1 MPAVLSTAKR
11 GWSLLLLSH
20 AAIGAQTA
28 PWVQVG
34 LLVLM
39 QGTWGG
45 LLPTALL
52 ALCML
57 PWADSGH

>member
-11 GWSLLLLSH
+11 GWSLLLSSH
-20 AAIGAQTA
+20 AATGAQAA

-34 LLVLM
+34 LLVLV
-39 QGTWGG
+39 QGTLEG
-45 LLPTALL
+45 LPPTALL
-52 ALCML
+52 ALCVL

>member
-1 MPAVLSTAKR
+1 MPAALSTAKR
-11 GWSLLLLSH
+11 GWSLLLSSH

-34 LLVLM
+34 LLVM
-39 QGTWGG
+39 VQGTLGG
-45 LLPTALL
+45 FPPTVLS